1 SPTQSGFI
9 DRAIAELGESSK
21 DHFVIPVQL
30 SLFAEMMKYKPWATS
45 SLDSVG
51 GASGVL
57 GAFLDESFSL
67 LNPQNRIHQ
76 SAAQGLLKALLPAV
90 GMDLKGHS
98 KSRQELMESC
108 GYKDRPS
115 DFQSLLE
122 ILDRK
127 LR

>member
-1 SPTQSGFI
+1 TLIDQGSNFASLRVFDADHAKKVLTKFGQAYQKLPKDPEPLSPTQSGFI

-76 SAAQGLLKALLPAV
+76 SA
-90 GMDLKGHS
+90 
-98 KSRQELMESC
+98 
-108 GYKDRPS
+108 
-115 DFQSLLE
+115 
-122 ILDRK
+122 
-127 LR
+127 